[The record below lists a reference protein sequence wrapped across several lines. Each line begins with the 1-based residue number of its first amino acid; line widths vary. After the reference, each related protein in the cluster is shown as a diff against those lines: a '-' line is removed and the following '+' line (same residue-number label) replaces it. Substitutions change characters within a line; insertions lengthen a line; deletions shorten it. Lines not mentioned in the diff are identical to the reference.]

1 MKKIHD
7 DAAPGD
13 GMYPQISEALAVV
26 LEHIVPAMFKAQQ
39 PWALMGSLASVLQG
53 MPGYSPPDIDLVTT
67 MEGAYIMEGAISA
80 CGATVR
86 PVQKSSAG
94 PYTSYFGIFE
104 VNSIKV
110 EVMGDLVIQCEDGAL
125 TATDHFSR
133 WSDKVRVLHF
143 ANSHIPVVPL
153 EWQLVANALLRRP
166 ERVAGCAKR
175 LLDAGYDRAYLD
187 LLLEDQKY
195 GARTLRTV
203 REALHIDC

>member
-110 EVMGDLVIQCEDGAL
+110 EVMGDLVGEDPPGG
-125 TATDHFSR
+125 D
-133 WSDKVRVLHF
+133 
-143 ANSHIPVVPL
+143 VVAVAEPAGQREDLILLQHRRAFQHPAGPAPL
-153 EWQLVANALLRRP
+153 
-166 ERVAGCAKR
+166 GS
-175 LLDAGYDRAYLD
+175 
-187 LLLEDQKY
+187 
-195 GARTLRTV
+195 
-203 REALHIDC
+203 